1 MYEYIHG
8 KIAGLTPTNAVIE
21 AGSIGY
27 SINVSLNTYS
37 LINGKENAKLF
48 LHQVVREDAH
58 LLYGFAEIG
67 ERELFRLLIS
77 VNGIGSNTAMMM
89 LSSLNSGE
97 IQNAILEE
105 NVNLLKSIKGIG
117 AKTAQRVIIDLKD
130 KIGKGPASDQIL
142 MPSAGNTIRN
152 EALSALV
159 MLGFAKKSV
168 EKELDKI
175 LKANP
180 GQTVEEMIKM
190 ALKGL

>member
-1 MYEYIHG
+1 MYEYING
-8 KIAGLTPTNAVIE
+8 KIAGLTPANAIIE

-27 SINVSLNTYS
+27 FLHISLNTYS
-37 LINGKENAKLF
+37 AINGQQSVKLF

-58 LLYGFAEIG
+58 LLYGFSEAG

-77 VNGIGSNTAMMM
+77 VSGIGSSTALMM
-89 LSSLNSGE
+89 LSSLTPDE
-97 IQNAILEE
+97 IKKAILEE

-130 KIGKGPASDQIL
+130 KIGKQSATDQIL
-142 MPSAGNTIRN
+142 ITGQDNTIRD

-159 MLGFAKKSV
+159 MLGFARKSV

-175 LKANP
+175 FKSNP
-180 GQTVEEMIKM
+180 GITVEQTIKM
-190 ALKGL
+190 ALKSL

>member
-1 MYEYIHG
+1 MYEYIQG
-8 KIAGLTPTNAVIE
+8 KITGLTPANAIIE

-27 SINVSLNTYS
+27 FIHISLNTYS
-37 LINGKENAKLF
+37 LINGKEQAKLF

-58 LLYGFAEIG
+58 LLYGFAEPA

-77 VNGIGSNTAMMM
+77 VSGIGSNTALMM
-89 LSSLNSGE
+89 LSSLSPEE
-97 IQNAILEE
+97 IRKAILEE
-105 NVNLLKSIKGIG
+105 NVTLLKSIKGIG

-130 KIGKGPASDQIL
+130 KIGKTAASDQIL
-142 MPSAGNTIRN
+142 ISPAGNTIRD

-159 MLGFAKKSV
+159 MLGFAKKNI

-180 GQTVEEMIKM
+180 NLTVEETIKR